1 MASCQLLPQTKAS
14 LQHIVDYTSTTN
26 TKQPLVVG
34 IAGLPRIGKTTLCH
48 TLSYA
53 LEQDYGLETATL
65 SLDTHSTSNNSL
77 AEVLA
82 TLKNWIRTEAYPVI
96 FVEGIFMGYKALS
109 STHRIWSQL
118 SKQQQQQPQQS
129 QQSPNNDPFLALQKF
144 NQTLIPLELNLYP
157 LINLFIQL
165 SANELEDWQASLG
178 KQSTVFQL
186 YLERLDKFGFFDQ
199 DERQQTNN
207 NSSRHLVLFLDK
219 DRRLIRQQ
227 KVIDGLRSQQL
238 QQQQQLS
245 KVGNVKHQ
253 VVSTTTT
260 AKRTTASTAA
270 NRDHRRRTWLLSP
283 LMQQQRKYIIATL
296 NPRVLIS
303 FAMMSLLGLLGY
315 SRRLSFI
322 LDFFNKINQF
332 VL

>member
-1 MASCQLLPQTKAS
+1 MALCQLLPQTKAS
-14 LQHIVDYTSTTN
+14 LQHIVDYTTTN
-26 TKQPLVVG
+26 TDTKQPLVVG

-48 TLSYA
+48 TLSYV

-65 SLDTHSTSNNSL
+65 SLDTHSTSGNSL
-77 AEVLA
+77 TDILA
-82 TLKNWIRTEAYPVI
+82 TLKNWIQTKAYPVI
-96 FVEGIFMGYKALS
+96 LVEGTFMGYKALS

-118 SKQQQQQPQQS
+118 SKQRQQQQ
-129 QQSPNNDPFLALQKF
+129 NNDPILALQKF

-199 DERQQTNN
+199 DEGQRTNN

-219 DRRLIRQQ
+219 DRKLVRQQ
-227 KVIDGLRSQQL
+227 MVIDGLGFQ
-238 QQQQQLS
+238 QQQQQLQLS
-245 KVGNVKHQ
+245 KLGNVKYQ
-253 VVSTTTT
+253 VASTTTT
-260 AKRTTASTAA
+260 AKRTTASTVS
-270 NRDHRRRTWLLSP
+270 NRDQRRRSWLLSP

-296 NPRVLIS
+296 NPRAFVI
-303 FAMMSLLGLLGY
+303 Y
-315 SRRLSFI
+315 S
-322 LDFFNKINQF
+322 
-332 VL
+332 